1 MVDLVQQQEQIQP
14 VLVLKVHKEDLK
26 KFEELL
32 FSLEIYNL
40 DKEFLNKPISV
51 DLGTEYVLYKI
62 VKEGNYYYFTT
73 F

>member
-1 MVDLVQQQEQIQP
+1 MVLAQHQERKQP
-14 VLVLKVHKEDLK
+14 ILVLKVPKKDLK

-40 DKEFLNKPISV
+40 DKEFLDKPIAV
-51 DLGTEYVLYKI
+51 DLGEEYLLYKI
-62 VKEGNYYYFTT
+62 LKEGDYYYFTT

>member
-1 MVDLVQQQEQIQP
+1 MAQHQEQKQP

-32 FSLEIYNL
+32 FSLEINNL
-40 DKEFLNKPISV
+40 DKEFLNKHIAV
-51 DLGTEYVLYKI
+51 DLGEEYLLYKI
-62 VKEGNYYYFTT
+62 LKEGDYYYFTT